1 MAFNVYLRIFIYA
14 PSSLFVVIVPPGGA
28 GCQRKGA
35 ALISTVLKLIG
46 GAIGTFDLIGQTAEK
61 LLTGSKE
68 PVDLYGSAQ
77 LFDNVARGARET
89 AGETLLGEDDRWK
102 YDLAMTTTD
111 DFIEDKMKGIGTILG
126 TSSSFLGHFKDAKER
141 ESSDGEAWNYA
152 LTATGLELV
161 GDKADKNTM
170 RPYVRE
176 TLEQMG
182 LNRFANLIK

>member
-14 PSSLFVVIVPPGGA
+14 PFSLFVVIVPPGGA

-61 LLTGSKE
+61 LLTGGKE

-102 YDLAMTTTD
+102 YDLAVS
-111 DFIEDKMKGIGTILG
+111 K
-126 TSSSFLGHFKDAKER
+126 
-141 ESSDGEAWNYA
+141 
-152 LTATGLELV
+152 
-161 GDKADKNTM
+161 
-170 RPYVRE
+170 
-176 TLEQMG
+176 QM
-182 LNRFANLIK
+182 I